1 MFDIVSS
8 LVWVLHYGAP
18 QHQTPVLAAI
28 SPIPASTTRQTL
40 APRCTVV
47 AVVTAT
53 AAWLDETEMGAWQA
67 FLRASIRLMDR
78 LDAELDGH
86 GLSLADYEILVHLSG
101 EASGEL
107 RMTELAARTLVS
119 RSGLTR
125 RLDRLVESGLVAR
138 RNCPT
143 DRRGVY
149 AVLTDE
155 GRERLERAA
164 PTHVEGVR
172 RHFISRLEGQDLD
185 ALTASLNAV
194 VESAVSPDSP
204 ASRS

>member
-1 MFDIVSS
+1 M
-8 LVWVLHYGAP
+8 
-18 QHQTPVLAAI
+18 
-28 SPIPASTTRQTL
+28 
-40 APRCTVV
+40 

-53 AAWLDETEMGAWQA
+53 TATAWLDETELAAWQA

-86 GLSLADYEILVHLSG
+86 GLSLADYEILVNLSD
-101 EASGEL
+101 EPAGEL

-125 RLDRLVESGLVAR
+125 RLDRLVESGLVER

-143 DRRGVY
+143 DRRGVF
-149 AVLTDE
+149 AVLTED
-155 GRERLERAA
+155 GRERLRIAA

-172 RHFISRLEGQDLD
+172 RHFISQLEGQDLV
-185 ALTASLNAV
+185 ALAASLNAV
-194 VESAVSPDSP
+194 VQSAVSPLPQSTT
-204 ASRS
+204 S

>member
-1 MFDIVSS
+1 M
-8 LVWVLHYGAP
+8 
-18 QHQTPVLAAI
+18 
-28 SPIPASTTRQTL
+28 TTT
-40 APRCTVV
+40 
-47 AVVTAT
+47 
-53 AAWLDETEMGAWQA
+53 AWLNEAEMEAWQA

-86 GLSLADYEILVHLSG
+86 GLSLADYEILVNLSA
-101 EASGEL
+101 EAAGEL

-125 RLDRLVESGLVAR
+125 RLDRLVESGLVER

-149 AVLTDE
+149 AVLTAA
-155 GRERLERAA
+155 GRRRLEAAA

-172 RHFISRLEGQDLD
+172 RHFISQLEGQDLR
-185 ALTASLNAV
+185 ALASSLNAV
-194 VESAVSPDSP
+194 LESAVSPASP
-204 ASRS
+204 AVHT

>member
-1 MFDIVSS
+1 M
-8 LVWVLHYGAP
+8 
-18 QHQTPVLAAI
+18 
-28 SPIPASTTRQTL
+28 
-40 APRCTVV
+40 
-47 AVVTAT
+47 
-53 AAWLDETEMGAWQA
+53 EAWQA

-78 LDAELDGH
+78 LDAELDRH

-125 RLDRLVESGLVAR
+125 RLDRLVDSGLVER

-143 DRRGVY
+143 DRRGVF
-149 AVLTDE
+149 AVLTDK
-155 GRERLERAA
+155 GRRRLTEAA

-172 RHFISRLEGQDLD
+172 RHFISQLEGQDLP
-185 ALTASLNAV
+185 ALAASLNAV
-194 VESAVSPDSP
+194 VESAVSPLP
-204 ASRS
+204 RASTS

>member
-1 MFDIVSS
+1 V
-8 LVWVLHYGAP
+8 
-18 QHQTPVLAAI
+18 
-28 SPIPASTTRQTL
+28 TT
-40 APRCTVV
+40 
-47 AVVTAT
+47 
-53 AAWLDETEMGAWQA
+53 AWLHDTEMEAWQA

-78 LDAELDGH
+78 LDAELDHH

-101 EASGEL
+101 EAAGEL

-125 RLDRLVESGLVAR
+125 RLDRLVDGGLVER

-143 DRRGVY
+143 DRRGVF

-155 GRERLERAA
+155 GRRRLKEAA

-172 RHFISRLEGQDLD
+172 RHFIAQLSGQDLQK
-185 ALTASLNAV
+185 LTASLNAV
-194 VESAVSPDSP
+194 VESSVAPLPSVSHS
-204 ASRS
+204 

>member
-1 MFDIVSS
+1 M
-8 LVWVLHYGAP
+8 
-18 QHQTPVLAAI
+18 
-28 SPIPASTTRQTL
+28 
-40 APRCTVV
+40 
-47 AVVTAT
+47 
-53 AAWLDETEMGAWQA
+53 EAWQA

-86 GLSLADYEILVHLSG
+86 GLSLADYEILVNLSA
-101 EASGEL
+101 EAAGEL

-125 RLDRLVESGLVAR
+125 RLDRLVESGLVER

-149 AVLTDE
+149 AVLTAA
-155 GRERLERAA
+155 GRRRLEAAA

-172 RHFISRLEGQDLD
+172 RHFISQLEGQDLR
-185 ALTASLNAV
+185 ALASSLNAV
-194 VESAVSPDSP
+194 LESAVSPASP
-204 ASRS
+204 PLHT

>member
-1 MFDIVSS
+1 M
-8 LVWVLHYGAP
+8 
-18 QHQTPVLAAI
+18 
-28 SPIPASTTRQTL
+28 
-40 APRCTVV
+40 
-47 AVVTAT
+47 
-53 AAWLDETEMGAWQA
+53 EAWQA

-86 GLSLADYEILVHLSG
+86 GLSLADYEILVNLSA
-101 EASGEL
+101 EAACEL

-125 RLDRLVESGLVAR
+125 RLDRLVESGLVER

-149 AVLTDE
+149 AVLTAA
-155 GRERLERAA
+155 GRRRLEAAA

-172 RHFISRLEGQDLD
+172 RHFISQLEGQDLR
-185 ALTASLNAV
+185 ALAASLNAV
-194 VESAVSPDSP
+194 LESAISP
-204 ASRS
+204 ASPAVHT